1 MSFSHKV
8 YKMNPQCGVNVCLAP
23 YFISK
28 MLQDFY

>member
-1 MSFSHKV
+1 
-8 YKMNPQCGVNVCLAP
+8 MNPQCGVNVCLAP